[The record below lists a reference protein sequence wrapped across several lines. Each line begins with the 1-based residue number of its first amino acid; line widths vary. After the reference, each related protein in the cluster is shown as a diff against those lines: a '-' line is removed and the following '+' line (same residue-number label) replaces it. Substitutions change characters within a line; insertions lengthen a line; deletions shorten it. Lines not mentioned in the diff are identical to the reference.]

1 MSNNTIH
8 RALVEKLG
16 GRNVSEFVGNAG
28 DLFWDPDTG
37 NMRIADGET
46 VGGLSIA
53 ESTPWAEDIFVG
65 PWVNFVRPADS
76 PEVVDVIIPD
86 VLEIARDPQAEGAGS
101 IYNTVEDEDGDV
113 DSPYFTSWNTDGWGD
128 LTNIKNR
135 YYDTL
140 NTANDG
146 GGWKNIHYE
155 WVMKV
160 SDYGEGAPNRYFL
173 VRFLNWDSGGID
185 DANGAFA
192 WTRREINANAFF
204 NRVDTNDEEEA
215 YETGDEIAPH
225 LILTRLTGGALFNW
239 GLADQTNSTNFDLT
253 ESGYD
258 IANTYSAVTGVI
270 SFDTPTGDLLTALT
284 QLNVGDEIYLEWSGS
299 DTNTTVVSAYNS
311 TTMSITVDSIP
322 ETDIDLTLI
331 QMDFTAPARIET
343 DYDEDVSPA
352 NTLWNWDGWDNLQ
365 NLKSR
370 QFMLF
375 GDLVYSENWYGK
387 VIVGRE
393 FIMHDTVADEYY
405 AIKFTRWQKVTGGT
419 EYPGFSY
426 IRRKIDLEKL
436 AHGLTFEDATTQTT
450 AYSTKIGG
458 TIPQA
463 PYATATV
470 EEWVPKFA
478 LPVRKGKAYEVEQ
491 AVHTFFAGQ
500 RVNSDHGNSREF
512 FTLSPFTAFD
522 KIREVGALFTVG
534 ECIIY

>member
-101 IYNTVEDEDGDV
+101 IYNTLEDEDGNV

-135 YYDTL
+135 YYETL
-140 NTANDG
+140 NDANDG

-160 SDYGEGAPNRYFL
+160 SNYGEGAPNRYFL

-192 WTRREINANAFF
+192 WTRREINTNAFF
-204 NRVDTNDEEEA
+204 ARADYNNEQDALDN
-215 YETGDEIAPH
+215 GDVIAPH
-225 LILTRLTGGALFNW
+225 LVLTRENGGGLFNY
-239 GLADQTNSTNFDLT
+239 
-253 ESGYD
+253 GYD
-258 IANTYSAVTGVI
+258 SVEDDYW
-270 SFDTPTGDLLTALT
+270 
-284 QLNVGDEIYLEWSGS
+284 E
-299 DTNTTVVSAYNS
+299 TNYG
-311 TTMSITVDSIP
+311 
-322 ETDIDLTLI
+322 
-331 QMDFTAPARIET
+331 
-343 DYDEDVSPA
+343 EDRSPK

-405 AIKFTRWQKVTGGT
+405 AIKFTRWQKVTGGVD
-419 EYPGFSY
+419 YPGFSY

-458 TIPQA
+458 TIPPA
-463 PYATATV
+463 PHTTSTV
-470 EEWVPKFA
+470 EERWINADDIGKLIILDGDTTNEIRIPDTSTLQWPIGGVVSILNMTGNTVYIYKDNDDENGTIYGNGTGDSSTAWEVPDTGGHNLVTLMKIKQGMDGYFNDY
-478 LPVRKGKAYEVEQ
+478 LLSG
-491 AVHTFFAGQ
+491 AGIQ
-500 RVNSDHGNSREF
+500 VN
-512 FTLSPFTAFD
+512 
-522 KIREVGALFTVG
+522 
-534 ECIIY
+534 